1 MGRIETMV
9 NEVEAF
15 QSLTIVSATPGHW
28 SVYKI
33 SDGEY
38 IKRPVIAWGIAVN
51 SVIVMA
57 TAVHPGCTVHTD
69 EPVAIIDPSGV
80 VTTVDGERRWG
91 SWIAFK
97 AWIQAGGRL

>member
-1 MGRIETMV
+1 MCD
-9 NEVEAF
+9 EVEAF
-15 QSLTIVSATPGHW
+15 KGLTIVPATPRHW

-33 SDGEY
+33 GDGEY
-38 IKRPVIAWGIAVN
+38 VKRPVVAWGIAAN

-69 EPVAIIDPSGV
+69 EVVAAIDPSGV
-80 VTTVDGERRWG
+80 VTTADGKRRWE

>member
-1 MGRIETMV
+1 MSD
-9 NEVEAF
+9 EVEAF
-15 QSLTIVSATPGHW
+15 KGLTIVPATPGHW

-69 EPVAIIDPSGV
+69 TAVAVIDPSGV
-80 VTTVDGERRWG
+80 VTTVDGERRWE